1 MIRRYNGAKA
11 ERRAAREILPAGG
24 YVAKILDAKVQ
35 HFDFRNGDS
44 VDKLILSFD
53 ILEGQHAGFFKRDYN
68 QNTNEDKKW
77 RGTYRVNIPKDDGTE
92 QDGWSKNT
100 FNGVIWALEDSNPGF
115 HFDFDETQLKGKI
128 VGVLFRNKEWEWE
141 DKTGWTTE
149 CCALTGAEE
158 IRSGKFK
165 MPKDKPLKKS
175 GSTMSAPS
183 GGGFAEVTDDDGT
196 LPF

>member
-11 ERRAAREILPAGG
+11 ERRAAREALPAGG
-24 YVAKILDAKVQ
+24 YVVRILDAKVQ
-35 HFDFRNGDS
+35 HYDFRNGGS

-53 ILEGQHAGFFKRDYN
+53 ISEGPLSGFFKRDYN
-68 QNTNEDKKW
+68 ENTNEDRKW
-77 RGTYRVNIPKDDGTE
+77 RGVYRVSIPKDDGTE

-115 HFDFDETQLKGKI
+115 HFDFDETQLKDKL
-128 VGVLFRNKEWEWE
+128 VGVLFRNKEWEW
-141 DKTGWTTE
+141 KGNTGWTTE
-149 CCALTGAEE
+149 CCALTGVEE

-165 MPKDKPLKKS
+165 MPKDKPLDS
-175 GSTMSAPS
+175 GTGSTPPASSQFVEAEDS
-183 GGGFAEVTDDDGT
+183 GDLD